1 MNGKKHAGRGG
12 VQTRVGA
19 VQAANSRQRRSY
31 KLAPT
36 QLQEMYYWNL
46 TFL

>member
-12 VQTRVGA
+12 GT
-19 VQAANSRQRRSY
+19 NSSWSGTGCKFSPASELQVC
-31 KLAPT
+31 T
-36 QLQEMYYWNL
+36 NTLQEMYYWNL

>member
-19 VQAANSRQRRSY
+19 VRAANSRQRRSY
-31 KLAPT
+31 KFAPT
-36 QLQEMYYWNL
+36 HCKKC
-46 TFL
+46 TIGI

>member
-19 VQAANSRQRRSY
+19 VWAANSRQRRSY
-31 KLAPT
+31 KFAPT
-36 QLQEMYYWNL
+36 HCKKC
-46 TFL
+46 TIGI